1 MTRLQAN
8 AVLLVATMIWGATF
22 TVQQM
27 TAPFIGASQF
37 TGSRFLL
44 GALLVLP
51 LALRQAARKRRDE
64 GWRLTR
70 RHGVM
75 IGLTGVALFL
85 GAVLQQ
91 IGIAGTTVANAGF
104 LTGLYVPLTPLI
116 ALMVLRKPPHWA
128 VWPAAAVCLAG
139 VYVLSGGELAALT
152 VGDLWVIGG
161 ALFWA
166 IHILLVGTV
175 AQATGA
181 PLVVAVGQFAAC
193 AVLGLGWGL
202 ATEPVAWDLLPRALP
217 GVLFAGLV
225 SVGLG
230 FTLQVVGQRH
240 TPPADAAI
248 ILSAETVFAAITG
261 AIVLG
266 ERLSPLELT
275 GCAMILAGVLSVELL
290 PLWAKGRRRAV

>member
-8 AVLLVATMIWGATF
+8 FVLLVATMIWGATF
-22 TVQQM
+22 TVQQI
-27 TAPFIGASQF
+27 TAEFIGPSLF

-51 LALRQAARKRRDE
+51 LALRQAGRKRRDE

-70 RHGVM
+70 RGGGM
-75 IGLTGVALFL
+75 IALTGGALFL
-85 GAVLQQ
+85 GALLQQ
-91 IGIAGTTVANAGF
+91 IGIEGTTVANAGF

-116 ALMVLRKPPHWA
+116 ALVILRQPPHWA
-128 VWPAAAVCLAG
+128 VWPAAAGCLTG
-139 VYVLSGGELAALT
+139 VDVRSGGELSDLT
-152 VGDLWVIGG
+152 TGDLWVIAG
-161 ALFWA
+161 AVFWA
-166 IHILLVGTV
+166 IHILMVGAV
-175 AQATGA
+175 ARSTGA
-181 PLVVAVGQFAAC
+181 PLVVAVGPFAVC
-193 AVLGLGWGL
+193 AVLGLAWGL
-202 ATEPVAWDLLPRALP
+202 ATEPVDLALLPQAVP

-240 TPPADAAI
+240 TPAADAAI
-248 ILSAETVFAAITG
+248 ILSAETVFAALTG

-266 ERLSPLELT
+266 ERLTATELT

-290 PLWAKGRRRAV
+290 PLWSRKRRSSA